1 MRSFAPIALL
11 GSFLLVGLGQA
22 QSLAEHAAAASG
34 ATIGTAAGKPLSN
47 AITKI
52 FGQTDTAAKK
62 AANPASNTKLTKP
75 EPERESAP
83 PIQPGP
89 GGSGSIGSIG
99 GSGGGSSSGEPAPSR
114 HGGFSRHPAASQYTA
129 VTAPAPLEIPQAPR
143 RELTAEEISS
153 IHVGASEQDVVTALG
168 QPESRVTIPDDG
180 HLVEI
185 CQYWS
190 QGILLGTV
198 RLDNGQVINVEAR
211 TQN

>member
-11 GSFLLVGLGQA
+11 GSFLLVNLAQA

-62 AANPASNTKLTKP
+62 AANPAVNSKLTKP

-83 PIQPGP
+83 LIQPGP
-89 GGSGSIGSIG
+89 GSGSIG

-129 VTAPAPLEIPQAPR
+129 IAAPAPLEIPQAPR
-143 RELTAEEISS
+143 RELTAEEFSS
-153 IHVGASEQDVVTALG
+153 VHVGASEQDVVTTLG

-190 QGILLGTV
+190 QGKLLGTV